1 MSDEDLIARLLGA
14 PADGL
19 GTENL
24 CIAAA
29 DRIEQ
34 LVATNEALVKE
45 MAAGS
50 FYKESDIDAMQD
62 RMERLVEAFGILEDA
77 LQEVGDDYPGSSLQE
92 WCQQQVRFARFALEG
107 N

>member
-1 MSDEDLIARLLGA
+1 MTDE
-14 PADGL
+14 
-19 GTENL
+19 E
-24 CIAAA
+24 
-29 DRIEQ
+29 
-34 LVATNEALVKE
+34 LVKLIR
-45 MAAGS
+45 S
-50 FYKESDIDAMQD
+50 SPWSDGFPYLRETAD